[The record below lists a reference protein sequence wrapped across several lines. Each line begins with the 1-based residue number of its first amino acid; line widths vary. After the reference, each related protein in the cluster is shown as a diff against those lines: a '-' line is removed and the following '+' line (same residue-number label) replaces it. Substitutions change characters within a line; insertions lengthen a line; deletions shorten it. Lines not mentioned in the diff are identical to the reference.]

1 MTNRVRRALAVTLIA
16 LAATPAM
23 TFAQS
28 GYPTKPIRLVVPFP
42 PGAGTDTVARF
53 VAQKLA
59 ESMGATIVVENKTGA
74 GGAIGAAEAAKA
86 EPDGYTLLFV
96 ASPFTTVAASAKA
109 PGYDPLRQF
118 VPVAPIAAGP
128 LAFVVNPD
136 VPAATMREFIAYA
149 RQHPGKVNYG
159 SAGPG
164 SVNHLALELFKVR
177 TGTDIVH
184 VPYRGIADATKDLL
198 GGQLQAMT
206 ASIPATLPQL
216 AERRVRVLAVTGD
229 RRIAQLPD
237 VPSWQEQG
245 VADANV
251 VNYWGIVAPAGTPR
265 DVVAKLNAATQQV
278 LAQPDVKARLERE
291 GAELI
296 PGPPERLGAVIERDL
311 AGWKKLIADAKLT
324 FE

>member
-251 VNYWGIVAPAGTPR
+251 VNYWGIVAPVGTPQE
-265 DVVAKLNAATQQV
+265 VVAKLNAATQKV

-296 PGPPERLGAVIERDL
+296 PGPPERLGGVIERDL

>member
-1 MTNRVRRALAVTLIA
+1 MTDRARRTFLATLLA
-16 LAATPAM
+16 LAAAPAA
-23 TFAQS
+23 AQ
-28 GYPTKPIRLVVPFP
+28 GAYPTKPIRLIVPFP

-53 VAQKLA
+53 VAQKLG
-59 ESMGATIVVENKTGA
+59 ESMGATIVVDNRTGA

-96 ASPFTTVAASAKA
+96 ASPFTTVAASAKT

-128 LAFVVNPD
+128 LAFVVNPG
-136 VPAATMREFIAYA
+136 VPASTMREFIAWA
-149 RQHPGKVNYG
+149 KQNPGKVNYG

-164 SVNHLALELFKVR
+164 SVNHLALELFKAR

-184 VPYRGIADATKDLL
+184 IPYRGIADATKDLL
-198 GGQLQAMT
+198 GGELQAMT

-216 AERRVRVLAVTGD
+216 AEKRVRVLAVTGE
-229 RRIAQLPD
+229 RRIPQLPD

-265 DVVAKLNAATQQV
+265 DVIAKLNAETQKV

-291 GAELI
+291 GAELT
-296 PGPPERLGAVIERDL
+296 PGPSDRLGGMIERDL
-311 AGWKKLIADAKLT
+311 SGWKKLIADAKLS
-324 FE
+324 FD